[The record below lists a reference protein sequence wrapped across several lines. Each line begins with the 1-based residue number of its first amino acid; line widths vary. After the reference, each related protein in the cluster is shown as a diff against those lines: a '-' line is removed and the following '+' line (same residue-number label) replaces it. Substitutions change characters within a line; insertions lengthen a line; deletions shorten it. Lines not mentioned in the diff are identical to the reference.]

1 MHLQTVYQRGPGSQL
16 PERQL
21 LKWIDFGIPSSALM
35 LSSHASSFSIFAAV
49 RSPGA
54 EAQVIG
60 DFSVTTTSL
69 RTVVLA
75 ERGLLGRV
83 VIRVI
88 ADNVADQRGVGQTV
102 RNMELGTQFVRHR
115 VTHAEEGVGGER
127 DTGDSRGTVYALT
140 GNRVL
145 GTFVIGSWQ
154 VLFQQFQRLQRLP
167 SGELSR
173 KRKLP
178 GRESP
183 HPDHRTHSDFGISIT
198 RLASTMALSGVSA

>member
-1 MHLQTVYQRGPGSQL
+1 M
-16 PERQL
+16 
-21 LKWIDFGIPSSALM
+21 
-35 LSSHASSFSIFAAV
+35 
-49 RSPGA
+49 
-54 EAQVIG
+54 IG

-88 ADNVADQRGVGQTV
+88 ADNVADQQGVGQTV

-115 VTHAEEGVGGER
+115 VTHAEEGVSER

-145 GTFVIGSWQ
+145 GTFVIGSRQ
-154 VLFQQFQRLQRLP
+154 VLFQQFQRLQRLAVR
-167 SGELSR
+167 ELRSQY
-173 KRKLP
+173 
-178 GRESP
+178 GN
-183 HPDHRTHSDFGISIT
+183 
-198 RLASTMALSGVSA
+198 VSFRA